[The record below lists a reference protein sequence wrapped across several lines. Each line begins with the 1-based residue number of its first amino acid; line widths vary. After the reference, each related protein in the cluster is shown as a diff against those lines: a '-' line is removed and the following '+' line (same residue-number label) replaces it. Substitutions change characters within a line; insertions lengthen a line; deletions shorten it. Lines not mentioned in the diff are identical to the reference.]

1 MNLLTTATTIQM
13 VSAAS
18 VEMQHANIIG
28 TVEKI
33 KSRASAPLIS
43 LFCGAGGLDLG
54 FTQEGFESIL
64 ALDNNSSAIE
74 SFNANFPFQAGLE
87 ADLGALRSAKFMTLV
102 EGVVACTGIP
112 PIGVIGGPPCQGVS
126 NSNVGAHSSDPRNSL
141 MTTYLRLLNALEEKY
156 EIDFFVFENV
166 PGLLN
171 AKNRIRFTKL
181 RGELSKRFHITV
193 QKVDAADFGVP
204 QHRERV
210 LIFGVNR
217 KRYMNPIKPLAKL
230 GEPAKSVRTAIA
242 HLVEPVFFSKGL
254 DPAVFPVHPN
264 HWTMNPK
271 SVKFKQKT
279 ESVGR
284 SFRKL
289 HWDLPSRTVAY
300 GHREIHVHPIGHRR
314 LSIYEGMLLQGFP
327 STFVL
332 KGTLSA
338 QVQQV
343 SNAVP
348 PPLAR
353 NIAKHIK
360 LALMGELNDR

>member
-1 MNLLTTATTIQM
+1 MNN
-13 VSAAS
+13 
-18 VEMQHANIIG
+18 VEIPNKQISNPIYQN
-28 TVEKI
+28 VEPNEKT
-33 KSRASAPLIS
+33 KQKNCVPLIS

-74 SFNANFPFQAGLE
+74 TFNANFRLQSGVE
-87 ADLGALRSAKFMTLV
+87 MDLGTLRSSKFLNLV
-102 EGVVACTGIP
+102 DDAVKCTGLVP
-112 PIGVIGGPPCQGVS
+112 RGVIGGPPCQGVS
-126 NSNVGAHSSDPRNSL
+126 NSNVGAYASDPRNSL
-141 MTTYLRLLNALEEKY
+141 MTTYLRLLNSLEDRY

-171 AKNRIRFTKL
+171 DKNKVRFTKL
-181 RGELSKRFHITV
+181 RRELSKRFHLNV
-193 QKVDAADFGVP
+193 QQVDAVDFGVP

-210 LIFGVNR
+210 LIFGLNR
-217 KRYMNPIKPLAKL
+217 KRYAKPLEPLIPL
-230 GEPAKSVRTAIA
+230 GEPEKSVRTVIS
-242 HLVEPVFFSKGL
+242 HLVDPVFYSKGL
-254 DPAVFPVHPN
+254 DSAKFPVHPN

-271 SVKFKQKT
+271 SMKFKQPT

-289 HWDLPSRTVAY
+289 NWDLPSNTVAY
-300 GHREIHVHPIGHRR
+300 GHREIHIHPSGHRR
-314 LSIYEGMLLQGFP
+314 LSIYEGLLLQGFP
-327 STFVL
+327 STFEL

-353 NIAKHIK
+353 AIAKQIRLSLK
-360 LALMGELNDR
+360 GD